1 MNRYQSPTPRTAMAF
16 VAVAL
21 TALTVGAWVIAPTA
35 MAPGQADARA
45 QAQAPA
51 ALASEIQRIAPIEV
65 VAMREPNSPAV
76 LVHHIQHVPRHKQ
89 QT

>member
-21 TALTVGAWVIAPTA
+21 TALTVGAWVIAPTKLQ
-35 MAPGQADARA
+35 PGLADARA
-45 QAQAPA
+45 QASMPA
-51 ALASEIQRIAPIEV
+51 SAVTEVTRIDAIEV
-65 VAMREPNSPAV
+65 VGVREPATV
-76 LVHHIQHVPRHKQ
+76 LVRHSQPAPKHKQ